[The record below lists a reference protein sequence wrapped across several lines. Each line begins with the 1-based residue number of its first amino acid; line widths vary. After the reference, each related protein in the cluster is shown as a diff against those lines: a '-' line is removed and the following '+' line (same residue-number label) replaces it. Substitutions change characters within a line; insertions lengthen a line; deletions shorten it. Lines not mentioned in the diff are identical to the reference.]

1 MVVFVTGVMTPYRN
15 AYFLKEKL
23 MFNFFL
29 RFDFGY
35 SGNERLRV
43 MDDNF
48 LMYRRVFKLFPLC
61 GSPYFLI

>member
-48 LMYRRVFKLFPLC
+48 FNV
-61 GSPYFLI
+61 

>member
-1 MVVFVTGVMTPYRN
+1 MHLKTVLLDEEDLATGVMTPYRN

-48 LMYRRVFKLFPLC
+48 FNV
-61 GSPYFLI
+61 